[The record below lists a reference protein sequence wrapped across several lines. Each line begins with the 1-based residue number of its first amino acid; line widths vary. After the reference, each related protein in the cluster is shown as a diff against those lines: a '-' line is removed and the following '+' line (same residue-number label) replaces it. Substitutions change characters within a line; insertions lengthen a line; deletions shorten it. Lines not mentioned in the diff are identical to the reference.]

1 MYKVFDKYNTVVRVE
16 DSDIDA
22 FIASDTEIKREI
34 VQAMGET
41 HKEEYLQYLYPVLSH
56 CQYFMR
62 LDAAHSIFNIN
73 GEMGLQELKRR
84 EEAIDESEL
93 EHEPSEKAMLKAM
106 ILRIEGGT
114 ESVKK
119 YFLSDEGYEI
129 VKYDTPFCYRSGYG
143 FKEADID
150 LLCFVLEE
158 CQRKTPRWLRKLSKT
173 DYNEMIYFTLESIW
187 SAGEETDLLK
197 NSNSILEKRICDIL
211 QALLEQ
217 RISNNS
223 KEVIAEITKYM
234 RKESAKKI
242 LFLLKDNVKG
252 DAKRAYKQSL
262 KLWGIEEDELQ

>member
-1 MYKVFDKYNTVVRVE
+1 MYRVFNKYNALVRIE

-22 FIASDTEIKREI
+22 YIASGDEIEREI
-34 VQAMGET
+34 VQAMGKT
-41 HKEEYLQYLYPVLSH
+41 HKEEYLQYLYPVLKHS
-56 CQYFMR
+56 QFYMR
-62 LDAAHSIFNIN
+62 SDAAQSIFNIN

-106 ILRIEGGT
+106 IFRIEGGP
-114 ESVKK
+114 EAVKE

-187 SAGEETDLLK
+187 FAGRETDTLR
-197 NSNSILEKRICDIL
+197 NISDILEKRICDIL

-217 RISNNS
+217 RISNNN
-223 KEVIAEITKYM
+223 KEVIAETTKYM
-234 RKESAKKI
+234 RKECAIKI
-242 LFLLKDNVKG
+242 LSLLKDNVKG

-262 KLWGIEEDELQ
+262 KLWEIEEDDL